1 MTASLIVY
9 VEFFFVSIFLIFLVL
24 LPLSTWRLESLVQNS
39 LGYRQWL
46 HVDNDLSSATCGR
59 VFLSTDVV
67 TYAKSRY
74 GDNCNV
80 RPWHV
85 FLRSAHGRPYA
96 ISFDWET
103 REVTDGRFLSSK
115 ELAGLTFS
123 QRATCVDDPIESQFK
138 RVDAE
143 NEQTPRRKLLA
154 LSKRFT
160 YEVGW
165 TTGTGDSNGS
175 LADGNGTSQLYV
187 TFTDRYRSNKT
198 YSFVIPGYESIYR
211 IDSGSAVVS
220 TTDDGDAT
228 GAKDLYNALPA
239 WSLFRRLSNTNATS
253 NDAGL
258 VAPTDDPIAGTLSYS
273 SSPCYDK
280 TLRRQI
286 PGTHAITDLNSFAK
300 IYFRGTN
307 QYDPNKADEYKEKL
321 KRLYYDCSYD
331 SDLAGINE
339 FLLYGFPVRLR
350 VKVCPETR
358 PVFDDVT
365 GQCRTKV
372 E

>member
-1 MTASLIVY
+1 MVASLIVY
-9 VEFFFVSIFLIFLVL
+9 VEFFFVSVFLVFLIL

-46 HVDNDLSSATCGR
+46 HVDNDLTSATCGR
-59 VFLSTDVV
+59 VFLSTDIV
-67 TYAKSRY
+67 TYAKRRY
-74 GDNCNV
+74 GGNCNA

-96 ISFDWET
+96 ISFDWDT
-103 REVTDGRFLSSK
+103 REVTGGRFLSSK

-123 QRATCVDDPIESQFK
+123 QTATCVDDPIESQFK
-138 RVDAE
+138 RADSKNDE
-143 NEQTPRRKLLA
+143 TSRRRLLA
-154 LSKRFT
+154 LSKRYS

-165 TTGTGDSNGS
+165 TTDTSDSNVS
-175 LADGNGTSQLYV
+175 FFDGNGTSQLRV
-187 TFTDRYRSNKT
+187 IFTDRYRANKT
-198 YSFVIPGYESIYR
+198 YTFVIPGYESIYR
-211 IDSGSAVVS
+211 IERRSEAIA
-220 TTDDGDAT
+220 TTDVT
-228 GAKDLYNALPA
+228 EVKNLYNVLPA
-239 WSLFRRLSNTNATS
+239 WSLFRRLSNANATS

-286 PGTHAITDLNSFAK
+286 SGRHAITDLDSFAK

-331 SDLAGINE
+331 SDLADIDE

-350 VKVCPETR
+350 VKVCPESS

-365 GQCRTKV
+365 GQCRAKV
-372 E
+372 D